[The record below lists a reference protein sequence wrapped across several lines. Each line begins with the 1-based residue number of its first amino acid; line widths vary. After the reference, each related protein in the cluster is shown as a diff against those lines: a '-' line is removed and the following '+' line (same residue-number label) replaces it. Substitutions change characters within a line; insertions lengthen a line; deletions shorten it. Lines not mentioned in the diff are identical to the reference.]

1 MRKIVASAVERS
13 FHVRDCVLVKLFR
26 DPSTLLVFRFRT
38 FPLDAGRQLFAM
50 SAGPVGQWAGGRC
63 YRPLKGRTLAVKLFN
78 HSCCDDVWIDQREDA
93 AHSWFGLS
101 NEGEKTASEQAP
113 KVAVF

>member
-1 MRKIVASAVERS
+1 MSAIVCSSNFSEIRRRSSSFASA
-13 FHVRDCVLVKLFR
+13 LFPWMQGDNFSR
-26 DPSTLLVFRFRT
+26 CRR
-38 FPLDAGRQLFAM
+38 GR
-50 SAGPVGQWAGGRC
+50 GQWAGGRC

-78 HSCCDDVWIDQREDA
+78 HFCCDDVWIDQREDA

-101 NEGEKTASEQAP
+101 NEGEKIGSEQAP